1 MSELQTTE
9 RAPATT
15 PAEKVIEAFGGVRVL
30 ARLLG
35 RNPSSVV
42 RWRQPK
48 SEGGT
53 GGVVPSALQGRV
65 LTLARAQG
73 LALTAEDLISA
84 DDDRGR

>member
-1 MSELQTTE
+1 MS
-9 RAPATT
+9 

-48 SEGGT
+48 AEGGT

-65 LTLARAQG
+65 LVLARERG
-73 LALTAEDLISA
+73 LDITAEDLIAVS
-84 DDDRGR
+84 GE